1 MRTYRIPFFLR
12 FFLALAVV
20 ATTMAVSCPQ
30 PEPEPEPEP
39 EPQTKTAERLK
50 FEESVVEGL
59 YVKGVRV
66 LSYDG
71 LTYQRAMNPARRNY
85 RIQSDDQ
92 TRYLNVRYG
101 DRIPVREEEEA
112 ECEIHYRLEAGEST
126 TLIVKLVVV
135 KTTEEYIWLWN
146 EFQKVG
152 VIARKL

>member
-1 MRTYRIPFFLR
+1 MKTLRIHFFLR

-20 ATTMAVSCPQ
+20 AATMAVSCPQ

-39 EPQTKTAERLK
+39 EPVTKTAERMR
-50 FEESVVEGL
+50 FEGSVVEGL
-59 YVKGVRV
+59 YVKGACV

-71 LTYQRAMNPARRNY
+71 TTFQRAMNPIRRNY

-101 DRIPVREEEEA
+101 DSIPVREDEDV
-112 ECEIHYRLEAGEST
+112 ECEIHYRLDAGEST

-135 KTTEEYIWLWN
+135 KVTDEYIWLWN